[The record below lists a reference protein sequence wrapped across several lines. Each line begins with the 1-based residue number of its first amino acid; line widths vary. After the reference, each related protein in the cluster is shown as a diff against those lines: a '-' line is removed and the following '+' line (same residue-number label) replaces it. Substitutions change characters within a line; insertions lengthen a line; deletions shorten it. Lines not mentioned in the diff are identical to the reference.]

1 MNASF
6 KNIILPLFVIIFLNL
21 LGHGFYLISIERPV
35 LYYEYLL
42 IPLIFAFTSNKTVR
56 YLIIGFIIISDAII
70 SLSLFYFFDTF
81 NYLTKLPSFFN
92 SHFSFLFWIKL
103 VGLVLFLGLIIY
115 LTTSAVRFIK
125 AEKAAKIFYFKFLM
139 IVFGLVYCI
148 DIISGNSFFYFRTV
162 GNNHTNFSQSF
173 LMHYY
178 RDAKLFSKKY
188 GPITTIADY
197 PKNSVTYKYFK
208 NDSSAH
214 QILIVLESW
223 GYIKNDSIRKEQLA
237 ALIKLKSR
245 GYKVVTDSSTFQ
257 GGTSQAEARELLNKT
272 GEAYYSI
279 IQNRPNAPNSIIQHK
294 NKEGYYTSAYQSF
307 SGFHSSGYWFRKSLG
322 FKTINDL
329 IIFRDSLHFPVNY
342 NNHYEAVND
351 EIVFEYGI
359 KKAFSHRKSFTYIL
373 TINTHLPFK
382 GTANIKIL
390 SSYEI
395 GALPSQE
402 ALEQY
407 SRIKEQFNFIAEL
420 LKNNPI
426 DKLVIV
432 GDHPAPF
439 LKNDERAF
447 YSKKLVPAIIIS
459 KE

>member
-1 MNASF
+1 
-6 KNIILPLFVIIFLNL
+6 
-21 LGHGFYLISIERPV
+21 
-35 LYYEYLL
+35 
-42 IPLIFAFTSNKTVR
+42 
-56 YLIIGFIIISDAII
+56 
-70 SLSLFYFFDTF
+70 
-81 NYLTKLPSFFN
+81 
-92 SHFSFLFWIKL
+92 
-103 VGLVLFLGLIIY
+103 
-115 LTTSAVRFIK
+115 
-125 AEKAAKIFYFKFLM
+125 
-139 IVFGLVYCI
+139 
-148 DIISGNSFFYFRTV
+148 
-162 GNNHTNFSQSF
+162 
-173 LMHYY
+173 
-178 RDAKLFSKKY
+178 
-188 GPITTIADY
+188 
-197 PKNSVTYKYFK
+197 VTYKYFK

-223 GYIKNDSIRKEQLA
+223 GYIKNDSIRMEQLN

-382 GTANIKIL
+382 GTANNKIL
-390 SSYEI
+390 NSYEL
-395 GALPSQE
+395 GTLPSQE